1 MITAGQ
7 LLAYSRT
14 TGLKPYQQEKNYIQ
28 TIILRSIYSTAR
40 SKIVFRGGTGL
51 MFALGLRRFSDD
63 LDFTAGKQVAVEPLA
78 EEAVTDLNNLG
89 IPSSYSKS
97 KGKFSENTFKIRS
110 EGPLYKN
117 ASSVVVVRLDVS
129 RREEVLMPP
138 DARNLDS
145 IYVDIPAF
153 SYLMMQPGEILSE
166 KVRAILTRRQARDL
180 YDVNFLVG
188 HGYSTSREMIDSKLK
203 YYGKTFD
210 PELFRNRLFDIS
222 PLWKNEMEPIVIGTL
237 PDIDTVIEA
246 ILKAADAWH
255 QADIA

>member
-28 TIILRSIYSTAR
+28 TIILRSIYSTAG
-40 SKIVFRGGTGL
+40 SKIVFKGGTGL
-51 MFALGLRRFSDD
+51 MFSLGLRRFSDD
-63 LDFTAGKQVAVEPLA
+63 LDFTAEKQAAVEPLA
-78 EEAVTDLNNLG
+78 KEAVADLNNLG

-97 KGKFSENTFKIRS
+97 EGKFSENTFKIRS

-117 ASSVVVVRLDVS
+117 ASSIVVVRLEVS
-129 RREEVLMPP
+129 RREEVLLPP

-145 IYVDIPAF
+145 IYIDIPAF
-153 SYLMMQPGEILSE
+153 SCLMMQPGEILSE

-180 YDVNFLVG
+180 YDMNFLVG
-188 HGYSTSREMIDSKLK
+188 HGYSTSRGMIDSKLK

-210 PELFRNRLFDIS
+210 LELFRNRLFDIS

-237 PDIDTVIEA
+237 PDIDAVIEA

-255 QADIA
+255 